1 MKPKATHLVT
11 VLTLVIA
18 VLGLSLPKAR
28 QYAALQRLRKR
39 WQPAAFTAGP
49 SGGASRH

>member
-1 MKPKATHLVT
+1 MEPKATHLVIM
-11 VLTLVIA
+11 LTRLSLYWV
-18 VLGLSLPKAR
+18 LSLPKAR